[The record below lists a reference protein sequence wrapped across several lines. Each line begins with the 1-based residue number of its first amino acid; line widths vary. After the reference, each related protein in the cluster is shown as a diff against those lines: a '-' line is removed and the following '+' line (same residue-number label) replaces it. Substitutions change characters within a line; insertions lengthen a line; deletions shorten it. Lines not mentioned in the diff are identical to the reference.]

1 MDYEE
6 FEHDT
11 EEKIKRWWDENGKS
25 LIAAVVVGVGAVF
38 GWDQYQKN
46 DQAQAE
52 AVSAQFQN
60 LMEEQLSLPDN
71 ASEEERSKVFEIANT
86 LTEEHANT
94 SYAVYSDLIMAKLA
108 VDTKDYALAET
119 HLKQANTSAKT
130 PELKDLTNLRLAQVL
145 FAQEKDDD
153 ALALLPESAEGS
165 YASRMLELRADI
177 LLAKGDKTAARSVYE
192 KAIAQAGMT
201 GMPIDTLEL
210 KRNDLNDV
218 VTSAETVN

>member
-1 MDYEE
+1 
-6 FEHDT
+6 
-11 EEKIKRWWDENGKS
+11 
-25 LIAAVVVGVGAVF
+25 
-38 GWDQYQKN
+38 
-46 DQAQAE
+46 
-52 AVSAQFQN
+52 
-60 LMEEQLSLPDN
+60 
-71 ASEEERSKVFEIANT
+71 
-86 LTEEHANT
+86 
-94 SYAVYSDLIMAKLA
+94 
-108 VDTKDYALAET
+108 
-119 HLKQANTSAKT
+119 
-130 PELKDLTNLRLAQVL
+130 L